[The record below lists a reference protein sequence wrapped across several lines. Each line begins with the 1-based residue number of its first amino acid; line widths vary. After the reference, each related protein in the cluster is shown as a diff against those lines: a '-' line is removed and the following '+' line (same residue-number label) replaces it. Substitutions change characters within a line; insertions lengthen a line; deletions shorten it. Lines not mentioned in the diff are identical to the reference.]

1 LFGCRC
7 RRYTRLNES
16 IWILGDN
23 MSRRTGSKLVSG
35 LLLAAITGM
44 SATTASLVQAAGGP
58 CQRIVVTGNP
68 QYPPLLWVDPTD
80 DRRLIG
86 AGVELLQM
94 ALADTDIQI
103 EVLHVGPWA
112 RAQQEVRSGRVD
124 MLAGAF
130 LTPERLGWMDYVH
143 PAYVEVPSVIFV
155 RRGQAFPYAGWDDL
169 RNKRGSTLVNN
180 SFGTAF
186 DTFARDHLRI
196 DTVSSIEQ
204 SFRQMLLGRA
214 DYVVYERYQ
223 GIALAEQL
231 GIADQL
237 DILDGSLINEQLH
250 YTISH
255 RSACNSPA
263 LRAALAIGMQRLTA
277 QGEPRRMVEKYRE
290 RWAAQFAEPA
300 DAAATPEVLD

>member
-1 LFGCRC
+1 M
-7 RRYTRLNES
+7 
-16 IWILGDN
+16 I
-23 MSRRTGSKLVSG
+23 RRTGNKLASG
-35 LLLAAITGM
+35 LLLAVVAGIG
-44 SATTASLVQAAGGP
+44 AVFAGQAEAAGGP

-68 QYPPLLWVDPTD
+68 QYPPLLWVDPED

-103 EVLHVGPWA
+103 EVLNVGPWA
-112 RAQQEVRSGRVD
+112 RAHQEVRSGRVD

-130 LTPERLGWMDYVH
+130 LTPERLGYMDYVY

-180 SFGTAF
+180 SFGAAF
-186 DTFARDHLRI
+186 DTYARDHLRI
-196 DTVSSIEQ
+196 DMVSSIEQ
-204 SFRQMLLGRA
+204 SFRQLLLGRA

-223 GIALAEQL
+223 GLALAEQL

-250 YTISH
+250 YTVSH
-255 RSACNSPA
+255 KSACNSPA
-263 LRAALAIGMQRLTA
+263 LRSALAVGMHRLST
-277 QGEPRRMVEKYRE
+277 QGEPRRVVEKYRQI
-290 RWAAQFAEPA
+290 WAEQFIEVADEAAES
-300 DAAATPEVLD
+300 EVLD